1 MWYNEGMKK
10 IDQKLQFNV
19 VFRPEKEGG
28 FTALVPLL
36 PGCVSYGKTLDKA
49 KKMIT
54 DAIDGYIFSMK
65 KRGEI
70 IETDADSFISTLN
83 IGDMKAYA

>member
-1 MWYNEGMKK
+1 MKK
-10 IDQKLQFNV
+10 TNPELQFNV
-19 VFRPEKEGG
+19 IFRPEKEGG

-36 PGCVSYGKTLDKA
+36 PGCISYGKTLSEA
-49 KKMIT
+49 KKMIS

-70 IETDADSFISTLN
+70 IETDANSFISTLS
-83 IGDMKAYA
+83 ISDRSVYA

>member
-1 MWYNEGMKK
+1 MKK
-10 IDQKLQFNV
+10 VDSKLQFNI

-28 FTALVPLL
+28 FTATVPLL
-36 PGCVSYGKTLDKA
+36 PGCISYGKTLSEA
-49 KKMIT
+49 KNMIA

-70 IETDADSFISTLN
+70 VETDVNSFISTLSVN
-83 IGDMKAYA
+83 DLRAYA

>member
-1 MWYNEGMKK
+1 MNKLAE
-10 IDQKLQFNV
+10 KLQFNV
-19 VFRPEKEGG
+19 IFRPEKEGG

-36 PGCVSYGKTLDKA
+36 PGCVSYGKTLEEA
-49 KKMIT
+49 KKMIL

-70 IETDADSFISTLN
+70 VETDANSFISTLSIGN
-83 IGDMKAYA
+83 IKYA

>member
-1 MWYNEGMKK
+1 MNKANP
-10 IDQKLQFNV
+10 KLQFNV
-19 VFRPEKEGG
+19 IFRPEKEGG
-28 FTALVPLL
+28 FTVMVPLL
-36 PGCVSYGKTLDKA
+36 PGCISYGKTLNEA

-70 IETDADSFISTLN
+70 IETDANSFISTLSVSDRR
-83 IGDMKAYA
+83 IYT

>member
-1 MWYNEGMKK
+1 MKK
-10 IDQKLQFNV
+10 LNSRLQFNV

-36 PGCVSYGKTLDKA
+36 PGCISYGKTLIEA
-49 KKMIT
+49 KIMIT

-70 IETDADSFISTLN
+70 VETDANSFISTLN
-83 IGDMKAYA
+83 VSDRTVYA

>member
-1 MWYNEGMKK
+1 MKK
-10 IDQKLQFNV
+10 MNPKLQFNV

-28 FTALVPLL
+28 FTAMVPLL
-36 PGCVSYGKTLDKA
+36 PGCISYGKTLSEA
-49 KKMIT
+49 KCMIS

-70 IETDADSFISTLN
+70 VETDANSFISALN
-83 IGDMKAYA
+83 VSDRTVYA

>member
-1 MWYNEGMKK
+1 MKK
-10 IDQKLQFNV
+10 INQKLQFNV

-36 PGCVSYGKTLDKA
+36 PGCVSYGKTLNDA

-70 IETDADSFISTLN
+70 VETDADSFISTLN
-83 IGDMKAYA
+83 VNYRVYV